1 MIIKMRF
8 QIKYYIFKN
17 LFIYCLNEDIQYINS
32 NSSFY
37 QSIKKKNEEIH
48 QSRIYYYLYDN
59 KNINNYL

>member
-1 MIIKMRF
+1 MRF
-8 QIKYYIFKN
+8 EIKYYIFKN

-48 QSRIYYYLYDN
+48 QNIIYYNFNN
-59 KNINNYL
+59 KNINNYLRTQSI